1 MTWSRSSRSSTA
13 MRDDPATLA
22 LSVVIATR
30 NRRALLA
37 ATLPTIL
44 GQDLPAA
51 DFEVIVV
58 VDGSGD
64 ATARWLRALKTPCAL
79 VVIEQGHGGPG
90 AARNAGAAAARGE
103 LILFLDDDVICP
115 PHLLRAHLESHRG
128 QACRISF
135 GAILPAMPESA
146 SLAAM
151 HVAAHAKKAAARL
164 DAGVMATDD
173 LALDPNRSLRAD
185 LFRRAGGFDPGFG
198 ASRETAEVA
207 WRLIAAGA
215 QFHYLSHAAVEHVY
229 AKGNAA
235 LARDEALLDGA
246 NEIRLAR
253 RHPRYRALCAFSAMA
268 RTPLVRRRLR
278 RIASTALFDALVALP
293 LAICEGL
300 RFMSWPRAIG
310 MRLLGARRLASFWR
324 GARECAGSWTALER
338 EFGVALAVLIY
349 HHVGPPRPGT
359 FADLTVSPAVFEKHM
374 RWLRRLGFE
383 GIRPAQWEAWRRT
396 GAPLPGRPVLVTFDD
411 GYAETAEH
419 AFPVLRRHGLQ
430 GCVFVVAGEIG
441 GTNRWDAPH
450 GSAPHALLG
459 RTQLLGL
466 GDAIEVAAHTMSHP
480 DLRSLSPQDCRS
492 EVLGSR
498 EVLARLTGRQ
508 VTAFAYPYGY
518 HDPASRALAGDQF
531 ALAFTTEEGR
541 NCLATD
547 PRRQLRTMVMPD
559 DGFLDLASR
568 LHLGYSLPRAWR
580 SRLARLRGRAP
591 RLAT

>member
-1 MTWSRSSRSSTA
+1 
-13 MRDDPATLA
+13 MRDDGATLA
-22 LSVVIATR
+22 LSVIVATR

-37 ATLPTIL
+37 STLPTIL
-44 GQDLPAA
+44 GQDLPAG

-58 VDGSGD
+58 DDGSDDG
-64 ATARWLRALKTPCAL
+64 TTRWLHTLQAPCAL
-79 VVIEQGHGGPG
+79 IVIEQGHGGPG

-103 LILFLDDDVICP
+103 LILFLDDDMICP
-115 PHLLRAHLESHRG
+115 PHLLRAHIDSHRG
-128 QACRISF
+128 HACRVSF
-135 GAILPAMPESA
+135 GAILPAMTESA

-151 HVAAHAKKAAARL
+151 HVAAHAKEAAARL
-164 DAGVMATDD
+164 DAGAMVAED

-198 ASRETAEVA
+198 AARETAEAA
-207 WRLIAAGA
+207 WRLVAAGA
-215 QFHYLSHAAVEHVY
+215 QFHYLPRAAVEHVY
-229 AKGNAA
+229 AKGNEAF
-235 LARDEALLDGA
+235 ARDEALLDGA
-246 NEIRLAR
+246 HEVRLAR
-253 RHPRYRALCAFSAMA
+253 RHPRYRPRCAFSAMA
-268 RTPLVRRRLR
+268 RTPLLR
-278 RIASTALFDALVALP
+278 RWLRRMASTAPFDGLVALP

-300 RFMSWPRAIG
+300 RFLAWPRAIG
-310 MRLLGARRLASFWR
+310 VRLLNVRRLANFWR
-324 GARECAGSWTALER
+324 GARECAGSWAALER

-359 FADLTVSPAVFEKHM
+359 FADLTVSPAVFDQHM

-396 GAPLPGRPVLVTFDD
+396 GAPLPRRPVLITFDD
-411 GYAETAEH
+411 GYAETAEN
-419 AFPVLRRHGLQ
+419 AFPALRRHGLQ

-441 GTNRWDAPH
+441 GTNRWDAPL

-480 DLRSLSPQDCRS
+480 DLRSLSPQDCRR

-498 EVLARLTGRQ
+498 EVLASLTGRQ

-518 HDPASRALAGDQF
+518 HDPASREVAGDQF
-531 ALAFTTEEGR
+531 PLAFTTEEGR

-547 PRRQLRTMVMPD
+547 PRRQLRTMVMPG

-568 LHLGYSLPRAWR
+568 LHLGYSLPRMMR
-580 SRLARLRGRAP
+580 TQLARLRRRVP
-591 RLAT
+591 RLAA

>member
-1 MTWSRSSRSSTA
+1 

-30 NRRALLA
+30 NRRALLGS
-37 ATLPTIL
+37 TLPTIL
-44 GQDLPAA
+44 GQDLAAA

-58 VDGSGD
+58 VDGSNDG
-64 ATARWLRALKTPCAL
+64 TAGWLRAMQTPCAL
-79 VVIEQGHGGPG
+79 VVIEQDHGGPG

-103 LILFLDDDVICP
+103 LLLFLDDDVACP
-115 PHLLRAHLESHRG
+115 PHLLRMHLESHRG
-128 QACRISF
+128 QACRVSF
-135 GAILPAMPESA
+135 GAILPAMSA
-146 SLAAM
+146 SPSLAAL
-151 HVAAHAKKAAARL
+151 HVAAHARKAAARL
-164 DAGVMATDD
+164 DAGVVVTDD
-173 LALDPNRSLRAD
+173 LALDPNRSLRAN
-185 LFRRAGGFDPGFG
+185 LFRRAGGFDPRFG
-198 ASRETAEVA
+198 AARETAEVA

-215 QFHYLSHAAVEHVY
+215 QFHYLPRAAVEHVH

-235 LARDEALLDGA
+235 FARDEALLDGA
-246 NEIRLAR
+246 NEVRLAR
-253 RHPRYRALCAFSAMA
+253 RHPRYRPLCAFSAMA
-268 RTPLVRRRLR
+268 RTPPLRRRLR
-278 RIASTALFDALVALP
+278 RMASTSLFDALVALP

-300 RFMSWPRAIG
+300 RFMAWPRAIG
-310 MRLLGARRLASFWR
+310 MRLLNARRLANFWR
-324 GARECAGSWTALER
+324 GARECAGSWAALER
-338 EFGVALAVLIY
+338 EFGVALPVLIY

-359 FADLTVSPAVFEKHM
+359 FADLTVSPAVFEKHI
-374 RWLRRLGFE
+374 RWLRWLGFE
-383 GIRPAQWEAWRRT
+383 GVRPAQWEAWRT
-396 GAPLPGRPVLVTFDD
+396 AAAPLPRRPVMITFDD
-411 GYAETAEH
+411 GYADTADH
-419 AFPVLRRHGLQ
+419 AFPALQRHGHPA
-430 GCVFVVAGEIG
+430 CVFVVAGEIG

-480 DLRSLSPQDCRS
+480 DLRSLSPQDCRR

-518 HDPASRALAGDQF
+518 HDPASREVAGDQF
-531 ALAFTTEEGR
+531 PLAFTTEEGR

-547 PRRQLRTMVMPD
+547 PRRQLRTMVMPG

-568 LHLGYSLPRAWR
+568 LHLGYSLPRVMRA
-580 SRLARLRGRAP
+580 RLARLRRRVP